1 MLGDESTDVDELRE
15 ELQFELIVLHTEV
28 KELYKG
34 WDFTPIINPLL
45 ADQGPALSLVPRM
58 KKHIERLKQLEEDFQ
73 HKARDIARECSGG
86 SAVWTNRRY

>member
-28 KELYKG
+28 KELNKG
-34 WDFTPIINPLL
+34 WDFTPIIDPLL

-58 KKHIERLKQLEEDFQ
+58 KKHIEWLKQLEEEFQ
-73 HKARDIARECSGG
+73 HKARDIARERSGG